1 MNEIALSID
10 IERIPEADGKPNND
24 LMVGDYTYVTHGEKY
39 QGGWACSKTPVIP
52 SNDTAH
58 IIKFEQFSGINE
70 LVIEISY
77 PNGQKQYNLE
87 VNPDN
92 VNILLDAGNTYI
104 NGVVGL
110 IGEKSLINMF
120 KYIDNNFK
128 VLFQNLDIDGY
139 DYQHFF
145 AIPEVNATNP
155 SHTSDNN

>member
-1 MNEIALSID
+1 
-10 IERIPEADGKPNND
+10 
-24 LMVGDYTYVTHGEKY
+24 MVGDYTYVTHGEKY
-39 QGGWACSKTPVIP
+39 QGGWACSKTPAIP
-52 SNDTAH
+52 SNSAAD

-70 LVIEISY
+70 LVIESNNINIEISY

-110 IGEKSLINMF
+110 TGEKSLMNMF

-145 AIPEVNATNP
+145 AVPAVDNTNP
-155 SHTSDNN
+155 STTSQTSSGI